1 MKVSI
6 EYEMQYSFIELKSI
20 ESALN
25 VIDNNNKAFSFT
37 FFFFYK
43 YKIKSET

>member
-1 MKVSI
+1 MKL

-25 VIDNNNKAFSFT
+25 VIVNNIVYFLYFIS
-37 FFFFYK
+37 
-43 YKIKSET
+43 IK

>member
-6 EYEMQYSFIELKSI
+6 QYEMQYSFIELKSI

-25 VIDNNNKAFSFT
+25 VIDKVFL
-37 FFFFYK
+37 FFYK
-43 YKIKSET
+43 YKIKRET

>member
-25 VIDNNNKAFSFT
+25 VIDNNKAFSFT
-37 FFFFYK
+37 FFFFIS
-43 YKIKSET
+43 IK